1 MIAGE
6 DYKFRDDMK
15 HDTVPIELLTEPY
28 RGVILR
34 YTTVSVQEQ
43 EEGDA
48 KLRFDYELLE
58 TGDNTMI
65 GLRKDDRFQQHVGL
79 ILNAMILESLEVP
92 DNDLGEHYTEEP
104 DNE

>member
-1 MIAGE
+1 MIAGQ
-6 DYKFRDDMK
+6 DYRFRDDIK
-15 HDTVPIELLTEPY
+15 ADTVPIELLTEPY

-34 YTTVSVQEQ
+34 YTTVAIQEK
-43 EEGDA
+43 ENSEA
-48 KLRFDYELLE
+48 RLKFDYELIE